1 MKYFLLLFIFCLQM
15 GHCSGQ
21 GIDNEFFT
29 LHNIIRGDSVYNTFD
44 KQVALIKKAGFDGIE
59 INQTESFE
67 GMKAALD
74 KHHFKG
80 SYFYVKLN
88 LEEPY
93 MDPRL
98 PEFIKALKGSG
109 TIIAPY
115 IISESKR
122 YKSSDGQAD
131 TLIVRLVRQLAD
143 LAAASGLD
151 VAIYP
156 HYGFYVEKTDHALT
170 LVRKIDRKNTGLT
183 FNLCHWLATTT
194 ADERKTLHEQ
204 LMAMKPH
211 LKMITISGAN
221 DVITDKKNVWDDY
234 ILPLGQGTFDTYG
247 LVKYVV
253 KDLGF
258 KGPIGVQCYNIKGNK
273 PLLISS
279 TMEVWKRYEANLTS
293 RK

>member
-1 MKYFLLLFIFCLQM
+1 MKSFLVIIFCLQI
-15 GHCSGQ
+15 GLCLGQ
-21 GIDNEFFT
+21 GIGNEFFT
-29 LHNIIRGDSVYNTFD
+29 LHNIIRGDSIYDTFD
-44 KQVALIKKAGFDGIE
+44 KQVALIKQAGFDGVE

-74 KHHFKG
+74 KHQFKG

-98 PEFIKALKGSG
+98 PEYIKALKGSG
-109 TIIAPY
+109 TIIAPF
-115 IISESKR
+115 IVSESKR

-143 LAAASGLD
+143 LAAASRLE

-156 HYGFYVEKTDHALT
+156 HYGFYVEKTAHALA
-170 LVRKIDRKNTGLT
+170 LVKQIDRKNAGLT

-194 ADERKTLHEQ
+194 ADDRKSLHVD
-204 LMAMKPH
+204 LKAMKPY

-221 DVITDKKNVWDDY
+221 AVITDKKNVWDDY

-247 LVKYVV
+247 LVKYIV

-279 TMEVWKRYEANLTS
+279 TMEVWKRYKANLTGG
-293 RK
+293 K